1 MVFGLFKKKN
11 KESKKST
18 AQKYF
23 NATVREVVKVTS
35 DAVNIVFDNPGGD
48 FIYEPGQF
56 ITIILTIDGKKVRRA
71 YSLCTTPGVDEFP
84 AVTVKRVEGGL
95 MSNYVNDNVKAGDVI
110 EIMEPMGMFTLP
122 YERESE
128 RHIVLLG
135 GGSGITPL
143 ISIMKG
149 VISREPKSLVSLV
162 YANRNED
169 SIIFKNELEAIAN
182 ENSDRVKVIHSLDE
196 PKGSWDGHSG
206 LLSNDKLKGMLGELP
221 KQDDAQTVYFTC
233 GPEPL
238 MNIVFDTLNEMGVPD
253 ERKNKESF
261 VAGSTSPAEII
272 DADEASGDP
281 KQVKLILDGTEHS
294 FEVAPGKPILE
305 AALEADIDMP
315 YSCQSGLCT
324 ACRGKCLS
332 GKVTVEDA
340 DGLSKDEIDEGYVL
354 TCIGKP
360 LTDDVVVEIG

>member
-11 KESKKST
+11 KESKKSSG
-18 AQKYF
+18 QRYF
-23 NATVREVVKVTS
+23 NLTVKEVVKVTS

-48 FIYEPGQF
+48 FHYEPGQF
-56 ITIILTIDGKKVRRA
+56 ITLILTIDGKKIRRA

-95 MSNYVNDNVKAGDVI
+95 MSNYVNDKVNAGDTI
-110 EIMEPMGMFTLP
+110 EVMEPMGMFTAE
-122 YERESE
+122 YNRESE

-143 ISIMKG
+143 ISVMKG
-149 VISREPKSLVSLV
+149 IISREPKSRVSLV
-162 YANRNED
+162 YANRNEE
-169 SIIFKNELEAIAN
+169 SIIFKNELDKIQS
-182 ENSDRVKVIHSLDE
+182 ENSDRIQIIHSLDG
-196 PKGSWDGHSG
+196 PSDSWDGHSG
-206 LLSNDKLKGMLGELP
+206 LLNNDKLKTILGELP
-221 KQDDAQTVYFTC
+221 QGDNENTIYYTC

-238 MNIVFDTLNEMGVPD
+238 MDIVFSTLNEMGVPD
-253 ERKNKESF
+253 ERRNRESF
-261 VAGSTSPAEII
+261 VAGTTSPGEII
-272 DADEASGDP
+272 DADDVSGDP
-281 KQVKLILDGTEHS
+281 KEVKLILDGQEYA
-294 FEVAPGKPILE
+294 FQVPPGKPILE
-305 AALEADIDMP
+305 AALESDIDMP

-332 GKVTVEDA
+332 GKVTTEDA
-340 DGLSKDEIDEGYVL
+340 DGLSQDELDEGYVL